1 MSTNRQRPASPTA
14 RRGRAQSRRS
24 IMNPQSTRAG
34 CHAGDFISEDAVRG
48 ALGGRRRTPQATPVD
63 ADA

>member
-1 MSTNRQRPASPTA
+1 
-14 RRGRAQSRRS
+14 
-24 IMNPQSTRAG
+24 MNPQSTRAG